1 MHASAKLLLFRALAR
16 KNGYRLHYNREI
28 IALGLANVAGAM
40 SNCYTTTGS
49 FSRSAVNNNAGKLNG
64 SQLHL
69 HTAYRY

>member
-1 MHASAKLLLFRALAR
+1 MHASAQLFLFRALAR

-40 SNCYTTTGS
+40 SNSYTTTGS
-49 FSRSAVNNNAGKLNG
+49 FSRSAVNNNAGELND

-69 HTAYRY
+69 RNAFR